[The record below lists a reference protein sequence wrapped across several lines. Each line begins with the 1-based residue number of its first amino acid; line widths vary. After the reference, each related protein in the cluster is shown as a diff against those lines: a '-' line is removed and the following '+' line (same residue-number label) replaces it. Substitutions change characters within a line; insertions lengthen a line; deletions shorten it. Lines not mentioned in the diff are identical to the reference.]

1 MPIPEVTSK
10 DFVQSLGRGL
20 HILQTIAT
28 EGGTHTLTSVA
39 TSTNLSRGTARRLL
53 ATLSEL
59 GFLEHQ
65 GREYRLTSQVL
76 DLGYGYLSSLGLPAL
91 VSEHISALALEVGEA
106 VSVTVRENLEIVY
119 VARANPA
126 RVMTVSLG
134 VGARLPIWN
143 TSMGRVHLSALS
155 DDNATELL
163 QGIAPLSPYTSL
175 TVVNIDDI
183 IDRVREVRSKGW
195 CLVDQELEWGLRSI
209 AVPLRQRGAIVAALN
224 IATAQVGENP
234 RQTVTRLLPS
244 LHKAQER
251 IEWALDRA
259 PDLKR
264 SFPPSTSGEEG
275 KSTT

>member
-1 MPIPEVTSK
+1 MRIPEVTSK

-39 TSTNLSRGTARRLL
+39 AHTNLSRGTARRLL

-91 VSEHISALALEVGEA
+91 VSEHISKLAAEVGEA
-106 VSVTVRENLEIVY
+106 VSVTVRENREIVY

-143 TSMGRVHLSALS
+143 TSMGRVHLSAL
-155 DDNATELL
+155 DDDGAKEVLE
-163 QGIAPLSPYTSL
+163 GIAPLSPYTSL
-175 TVVNIDDI
+175 TVVNVDDLVE
-183 IDRVREVRSKGW
+183 RVRQARTNGW
-195 CLVDQELEWGLRSI
+195 CLVDQELEWGLRSL

-224 IATAQVGENP
+224 VATAQVGENP
-234 RQTVTRLLPS
+234 RQTTQRLLPS
-244 LHKAQER
+244 LQRAQER

-259 PDLKR
+259 PDLR
-264 SFPPSTSGEEG
+264 PSFSSDVKGKEG
-275 KSTT
+275 NIQP